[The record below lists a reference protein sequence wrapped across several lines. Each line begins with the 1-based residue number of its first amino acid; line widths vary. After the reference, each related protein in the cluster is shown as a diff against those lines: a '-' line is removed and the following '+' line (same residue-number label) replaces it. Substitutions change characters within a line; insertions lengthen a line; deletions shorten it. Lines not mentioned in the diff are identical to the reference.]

1 MGLNSAKESA
11 VDIAVSYVGTKQEV
25 VGIFD
30 CVSAYGARGRVMFI
44 KPVFLAVEGEPFM
57 YEFYDEDLIVGV

>member
-11 VDIAVSYVGTKQEV
+11 GDIAVADVGTAQEV

-30 CVSAYGARGRVMFI
+30 GGAAYGARGRVMFI
-44 KPVFLAVEGEPFM
+44 EPVFLAVEGEPFM
-57 YEFYDEDLIVGV
+57 YEFYIEDLIVGV

>member
-11 VDIAVSYVGTKQEV
+11 VDIAVADVGTAQEV

-30 CVSAYGARGRVMFI
+30 CGAAYWARRRVMFI
-44 KPVFLAVEGEPFM
+44 EPVFLAVEGEPFV
-57 YEFYDEDLIVGV
+57 Y